1 MAWSAPGWLSA
12 AVEVRPLPSNRVWQE
27 CSCHRPVPDCH
38 RIVSGGRVPG
48 GWEAGFQGGDDA
60 VGLGVDFGGA
70 GLAEDPLPLRKGA

>member
-1 MAWSAPGWLSA
+1 M
-12 AVEVRPLPSNRVWQE
+12 
-27 CSCHRPVPDCH
+27 
-38 RIVSGGRVPG
+38 PG